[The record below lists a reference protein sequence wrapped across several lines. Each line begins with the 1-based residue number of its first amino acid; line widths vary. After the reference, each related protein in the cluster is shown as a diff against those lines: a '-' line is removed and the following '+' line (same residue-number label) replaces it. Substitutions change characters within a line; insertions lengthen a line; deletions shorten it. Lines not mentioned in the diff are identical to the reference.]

1 MKSAQIFENIEI
13 TDISTEGKG
22 IGRIT
27 RKSQDPSIGET
38 KIVCFIEYAIPGDV
52 VDVQITLKKRN
63 YLEGKVIQ
71 YHKYSEKRTEPVCK
85 HFGTCGGCKWQN
97 MKYEAQL
104 EFKQKY
110 VWDALTRI
118 GKLTTS
124 PPAPS
129 PRGEGG
135 TTFLPIIASQ
145 KYFHYRNKLE
155 YTFSNRRWLSSEDFK
170 TLNIGEDMGSAA
182 YGLGFHIPKLFDK
195 VLDIEECHLQEGPSN
210 AIRMEVRKFSI
221 ENKLTFFDIRRQN
234 GFLRN
239 LIIRSTS
246 TEQSRSDE
254 DPSSGG
260 WMVVLVFFY
269 DDPMLREKLLKHLS
283 VKFPQ
288 ITSLLYVVNS
298 KKNDSIFDQEVNVF
312 SGGNAIYEEMEG
324 LKFKISA
331 KSFYQTNSL
340 QAYELYK
347 ITRDFAG
354 LTGKELVYDL
364 YTGTGTIANFVAG
377 KAKKVIGIE
386 YIPVAIDDAKV
397 NSQINKINN
406 TDFYAGD
413 IKDVLNN
420 NFIFLHG
427 KPDVIITDPPRA
439 GMHED
444 VVRKIL
450 EINPEKIIYV
460 SCNPATQARDIALMS
475 ERYFIEKVQPVDMF
489 PHTAHVESVAKLVR
503 K

>member
-1 MKSAQIFENIEI
+1 MKAAQTFENIEI

-38 KIVCFIEYAIPGDV
+38 KIVCFVDFAIPGDV

-71 YHKYSEKRTEPVCK
+71 YHTYSDKRTEPVCK

-97 MKYEAQL
+97 MKYGAQL
-104 EFKQKY
+104 EFKEKY
-110 VWDALTRI
+110 VKDALTRI
-118 GKLTTS
+118 GRLIPLPDRQAGS
-124 PPAPS
+124 PS
-129 PRGEGG
+129 PGGEGSM
-135 TTFLPIIASQ
+135 FLPIIASQ

-155 YTFSNRRWLSSEDFK
+155 YTFSNKRWLTNEDFK
-170 TLNIGEDMGSAA
+170 TLNIGEDLGSAA

-195 VLDIEECHLQEGPSN
+195 VLDIEECHLQEDPSN
-210 AIRMEVRKFSI
+210 AIRLEVRKFSI

-246 TEQSRSDE
+246 TGQ
-254 DPSSGG
+254 
-260 WMVVLVFFY
+260 WMVVVVFFY
-269 DDPMLREKLLKHLS
+269 EDPVLREKLLKHLS
-283 VKFPQ
+283 KKFPQ

-298 KKNDSIFDQEVNVF
+298 KKNDSIFDQEVQVF
-312 SGGNAIYEEMEG
+312 SGEDAIYEEMEG

-347 ITRDFAG
+347 VTRDFAALSG
-354 LTGKELVYDL
+354 NEWVYDL
-364 YTGTGTIANFVAG
+364 YTGTGTIANFVSG
-377 KAKKVIGIE
+377 KAKKVVGIE
-386 YIPVAIDDAKV
+386 YIPIAIEDAKV
-397 NSQINKINN
+397 NSEINKIGN
-406 TDFYAGD
+406 TEFFAGD
-413 IKDVLNN
+413 IKDVLSNE
-420 NFIFLHG
+420 FVAAHG
-427 KPDVIITDPPRA
+427 RPDVIITDPPRA

-444 VVRKIL
+444 VVNRIL
-450 EINPEKIIYV
+450 EINPQKIIYV

-475 ERYFIEKVQPVDMF
+475 EQYFTEKVQPVDMF
-489 PHTAHVESVAKLVR
+489 PHTAHVESVAKLIR